1 MFMPHKHLIVF
12 DCDGTLIDS
21 GHNIVTAMRKA
32 WLSNG
37 LKPPPTNA
45 IRRIVGLKLGEAIYQ
60 LMPPECDIE
69 PAILEESYIKSFT
82 ESLNRSDY
90 TEPLYPGVR
99 QCLESLKALGFQ
111 LGIATGKSR
120 RGLLRTFE
128 QHSLGFFFQVLKT
141 ADDGPGKPSP
151 DILLDAMAEIGVEP
165 ENTAMIGDTTY
176 DIKMA
181 MNAAV
186 KPIGVDWG
194 YHDPIEL
201 KKAGARIIIK
211 NCSSLPDILREIWD
225 SD

>member
-1 MFMPHKHLIVF
+1 MPYKHLIVF

-21 GHNIVTAMRKA
+21 GHNIVAAMREA

-60 LMPPECDIE
+60 LMPSECDIE
-69 PAILEESYIKSFT
+69 LATLEKSYIKAFT
-82 ESLNRSDY
+82 EVCNRSDY
-90 TEPLYPGVR
+90 TEPLYPGIR
-99 QCLESLKALGFQ
+99 HCLESLRDLGFQ

-120 RGLLRTFE
+120 RGLLRTLK
-128 QHSLGFFFQVLKT
+128 QHSLTVFFQVLKT
-141 ADDGPGKPSP
+141 ADDGPGKPCP

-165 ENTAMIGDTTY
+165 ENTVMIGDTTY

-181 MNAAV
+181 INAAV

-201 KKAGARIIIK
+201 KKAGARIIIEE
-211 NCSSLPDILREIWD
+211 CSSLPATLKGIWD
-225 SD
+225 SE

>member
-1 MFMPHKHLIVF
+1 MPHKHLIVF

-141 ADDGPGKPSP
+141 ADDGPGNPAQ
-151 DILLDAMAEIGVEP
+151 I
-165 ENTAMIGDTTY
+165 Y
-176 DIKMA
+176 F
-181 MNAAV
+181 
-186 KPIGVDWG
+186 
-194 YHDPIEL
+194 
-201 KKAGARIIIK
+201 
-211 NCSSLPDILREIWD
+211 
-225 SD
+225 

>member
-1 MFMPHKHLIVF
+1 MLEILWTKFRYRIRDVTLLEITNLFMPHKHLIVF

-69 PAILEESYIKSFT
+69 PAILEESYIKSFAA
-82 ESLNRSDY
+82 SLNRSDY
-90 TEPLYPGVR
+90 TEPLYPGIR

-128 QHSLGFFFQVLKT
+128 QHSLSFFFQVL
-141 ADDGPGKPSP
+141 
-151 DILLDAMAEIGVEP
+151 IFFHFQCIVECQLL
-165 ENTAMIGDTTY
+165 N
-176 DIKMA
+176 
-181 MNAAV
+181 
-186 KPIGVDWG
+186 
-194 YHDPIEL
+194 
-201 KKAGARIIIK
+201 
-211 NCSSLPDILREIWD
+211 
-225 SD
+225 